1 MITKSLVGLIVFL
14 MLLFLTTK
22 KVGVNTNEKIT
33 TEFRFNH
40 NI

>member
-1 MITKSLVGLIVFL
+1 MTTKSLVGWIVFL

-22 KVGVNTNEKIT
+22 KVGGNTNEKAI

>member
-1 MITKSLVGLIVFL
+1 MTTRSLVGLIVFL

-22 KVGVNTNEKIT
+22 KEEDNINEKSV